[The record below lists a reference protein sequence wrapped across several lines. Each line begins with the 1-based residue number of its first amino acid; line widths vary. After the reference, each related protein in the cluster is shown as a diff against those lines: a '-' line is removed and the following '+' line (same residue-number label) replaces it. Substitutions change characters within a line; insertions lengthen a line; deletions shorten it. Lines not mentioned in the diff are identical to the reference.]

1 LSSQK
6 SIVFIQTAFI
16 GDLFLSL
23 PTLQQIRSTYPE
35 HKIILVCKKG
45 LSEYFI
51 KENKVDVAFEI
62 EKGKS
67 NSYADA
73 ILKINQHLVDVVI
86 CPHRSFRSA
95 WLAFQIKSPVK
106 VGFSRIWARLFFNK
120 TVTYQKK
127 WPDVIRQMNILS
139 VLSATVQKEIEIKD
153 WSFLNFCDSH
163 GAFPQIP
170 SFFQFPKT
178 QNKSQKNNL
187 TAIFPGSVWKTKQW
201 TVEGFTE
208 VVTALLKN
216 GQRVLLMGGPTEK
229 EICDQI
235 QKVNPQAENWAGR
248 LSLYESILKIKECQQ
263 VLCNDSAPAHMAAS
277 LGIPVVSIFGP
288 TTLELGFRPWNDQS
302 CVVENLQIDCRPCG
316 AHGHNQC
323 PKGHHRCMKDL
334 SSENVIQ
341 KMSFKN

>member
-1 LSSQK
+1 MTTQK

-23 PTLQQIRSTYPE
+23 PSLQQIRNIYPE

-45 LSEYFI
+45 LSEFFL
-51 KENKVDVAFEI
+51 KENKVDVAIEI

-67 NSYADA
+67 NSYSEAVF
-73 ILKINQHLVDVVI
+73 KINQYQVEVVV

-95 WLAFQIKSPVK
+95 WLAFQIKAPLK
-106 VGFSRIWARLFFNK
+106 VGFGSWWGRFFFNQ
-120 TVTYQKK
+120 TVTYQKS

-139 VLSATVQKEIEIKD
+139 VLSSLVRTEIDKKD
-153 WSFLNFCDSH
+153 WSFLNFCDSN
-163 GAFPQIP
+163 GSFPKIP
-170 SFFQFPKT
+170 SFFQFPEN
-178 QNKSQKNNL
+178 QHVRQKNKV
-187 TAIFPGSVWKTKQW
+187 TAVFPGSVWKTKQW

-208 VVTALLKN
+208 VVTELLKN
-216 GQRVLLMGGPTEK
+216 GHRVILMGGPTEK

-263 VLCNDSAPAHMAAS
+263 VFCNDSAPAHMAAS

-288 TTLELGFRPWNDQS
+288 TTVGLGFRPWNDQS
-302 CVVENLQIDCRPCG
+302 FVVENLQIDCRPCG

-334 SSENVIQ
+334 SSVNVVQ
-341 KMSFKN
+341 KLI

>member
-1 LSSQK
+1 MSDQK

-23 PTLQQIRSTYPE
+23 PTLQQIRNTYPQ

-45 LSEYFI
+45 LSEYFV
-51 KENKVDVAFEI
+51 KENKVDVSFEI

-67 NSYADA
+67 NSYSDVV
-73 ILKINQHLVDVVI
+73 LKINQHQVDIVI

-95 WLAFQIKSPVK
+95 WLAFQIKAPIK
-106 VGFSRIWARLFFNK
+106 IGFGSWWGRLFFNK

-139 VLSATVQKEIEIKD
+139 VLSPSVRKEIEKKD
-153 WSFLNFCDSH
+153 WSYLNFCDSA
-163 GAFPQIP
+163 GAFPAIP
-170 SFFQFPKT
+170 SFFQFPQYQQT
-178 QNKSQKNNL
+178 IQKNNV

-201 TVEGFTE
+201 TIEGFTE
-208 VVTALLKN
+208 VVTELLSQ

-229 EICDQI
+229 DICDQI

-277 LGIPVVSIFGP
+277 LGVPVVSIFGP
-288 TTLELGFRPWNDQS
+288 TTVGLGFRPWNDQS
-302 CVVENLQIDCRPCG
+302 FVVENLQIDCRPCG

-334 SSENVIQ
+334 SSKNVIQ
-341 KMSFKN
+341 KLI

>member
-1 LSSQK
+1 MNPQK

-23 PTLQQIRSTYPE
+23 PTLQQIRNAYPE
-35 HKIILVCKKG
+35 HQIILVCKKG

-51 KENKVDVAFEI
+51 KENKVDVAFEV

-67 NSYADA
+67 NSYSEAV
-73 ILKINQHLVDVVI
+73 LKINQHLVDVVL

-95 WLAFQIKSPVK
+95 WLAFQIKAPVK
-106 VGFSRIWARLFFNK
+106 VGFSSWWGRLFFNK
-120 TVTYQKK
+120 TVTYQKT
-127 WPDVIRQMNILS
+127 WPDVIRQLNILS
-139 VLSATVQKEIEIKD
+139 VLSPSVRAEIEKKD
-153 WSFLNFCDSH
+153 WSYLNFCDSN
-163 GAFPQIP
+163 GAFPSIP
-170 SFFQFPKT
+170 SFFQFP
-178 QNKSQKNNL
+178 QSQQTLRKNNV
-187 TAIFPGSVWKTKQW
+187 TAVFPGSVWKTKQW

-208 VVTALLKN
+208 VVTELLSQ
-216 GQRVLLMGGPTEK
+216 GHRVLLMGGPTEK

-235 QKVNPQAENWAGR
+235 QKINPKSENWAGR

-288 TTLELGFRPWNDQS
+288 TTVGLGFRPWNDQS
-302 CVVENLQIDCRPCG
+302 FVVENLDIDCRPCG

-323 PKGHHRCMKDL
+323 PKGHHRCMKNL
-334 SSENVIQ
+334 SSKNVFQ
-341 KMSFKN
+341 KLI